1 MCFIIVRL
9 LPYLLRIIVQRMGG
23 FKSSIT
29 LPLLCLLAR
38 GFCWTYAV
46 ESKVQ
51 TCRSA
56 LKADSV
62 TAFVTDTHY
71 IIMNDLSEKQGTV
84 PSPPFRRTH
93 TTKISQR
100 LMAELMHHI
109 NATVFWP
116 MLSERHNK
124 DNLRRAS
131 TPINV
136 KSTCDTAI
144 FLSDVYIPFM
154 FGALTALLIMY
165 LIY

>member
-1 MCFIIVRL
+1 MR
-9 LPYLLRIIVQRMGG
+9 G
-23 FKSSIT
+23 FNIT
-29 LPLLCLLAR
+29 LQLLCLLAR

-46 ESKVQ
+46 ESEVQ

-71 IIMNDLSEKQGTV
+71 IIMNEISEDQGTA
-84 PSPPFRRTH
+84 PMPPFRRTH

-116 MLSERHNK
+116 MLTERRYKN
-124 DNLRRAS
+124 NLRPVSVPNNA
-131 TPINV
+131 
-136 KSTCDTAI
+136 KSACDPAT

-154 FGALTALLIMY
+154 FGVLTALLIMY
-165 LIY
+165 LIC

>member
-1 MCFIIVRL
+1 MR
-9 LPYLLRIIVQRMGG
+9 G
-23 FKSSIT
+23 FKGSIT
-29 LPLLCLLAR
+29 LQFLCLLAR

-46 ESKVQ
+46 ESEVQ

-71 IIMNDLSEKQGTV
+71 IIMNEISDNQEMV
-84 PSPPFRRTH
+84 PLLPFQRTH

-116 MLSERHNK
+116 MLTERRYR
-124 DNLRRAS
+124 DDLRQVSAS
-131 TPINV
+131 ANA
-136 KSTCDTAI
+136 KSTCDSVT